1 LPDELGSQAIEIVR
15 ERYADFGPTLA
26 CEKLLELHDLQVSRE
41 TLRAWLIGARIW
53 IPRRERVRTAH
64 QPRHRRE
71 CLGELVQIDGC
82 EHACFEDRGPGCT
95 LLVYVDDATGRL
107 LELRFVRTELNI
119 DIICANSPQAKGRVE
134 RMNKTLQDRRSR
146 RARVRSL
153 SCTLRRRAQPQCA
166 LPLRHFRWHLRR

>member
-1 LPDELGSQAIEIVR
+1 MPDELGSQAIEIVR
-15 ERYADFGPTLA
+15 ERYVDFGPTLA

-41 TLRAWLIGARIW
+41 TLRAWLIGAGIW

-82 EHACFEDRGPGCT
+82 EHAWFEDRGPGCT

-119 DIICANSPQAKGRVE
+119 DIICAS
-134 RMNKTLQDRRSR
+134 RSCSVLLT
-146 RARVRSL
+146 VRSEAIGIGPA
-153 SCTLRRRAQPQCA
+153 RAQGTTA
-166 LPLRHFRWHLRR
+166 SIASRH

>member
-15 ERYADFGPTLA
+15 ERYVDFGPTLA

-41 TLRAWLIGARIW
+41 TLRAWLIGAGIW

-64 QPRHRRE
+64 QARHRRE

-82 EHACFEDRGPGCT
+82 EHVWFEDRGPGCT

-166 LPLRHFRWHLRR
+166 LPLRHFRWHVRP